1 LKIGVL
7 GGTFDPIHL
16 GHLAAARAAVVCA
29 RLDRVLFIPSSQPP
43 HRPAAVAPADQ
54 RLEMVRLAIE
64 GEKSFEVSDIEVRR
78 GGKSYTSDT
87 LAELKRTHPHD
98 ELFLILG
105 WDAARLLS
113 TWHEPELVQQLAWLV
128 VVSRPET
135 PTPDAERLSSAGL
148 DPARVVLCLRPTP
161 DISASELRQEIANTE
176 SVADKVPD
184 AVARYISSHHLY
196 SVR

>member
-1 LKIGVL
+1 LKVGVL

-16 GHLAAARAAVVCA
+16 GHLAAAHAAMECA
-29 RLDRVLFIPSSQPP
+29 GLDRVLFIPSARPP
-43 HRPAAVAPADQ
+43 HRGDAVAHADQ
-54 RLEMVRLAIE
+54 RLDMVRLAIDS
-64 GEKSFEVSDIEVRR
+64 EKSFDASDIEVRR

-113 TWHEPELVQQLAWLV
+113 TWHEPERVKQLATVV

-135 PTPDAERLSSAGL
+135 ATPDAERLRTAGL
-148 DPARVVLCLRPTP
+148 DQARVVLCLRPTP
-161 DISASELRQEIANTE
+161 DISASDLREAIARGE
-176 SVADKVPD
+176 PVADKVPS
-184 AVARYISSHHLY
+184 AVGAYISSHHLY
-196 SVR
+196 SVC

>member
-16 GHLAAARAAVVCA
+16 GHLAAARAAVECA

>member
-1 LKIGVL
+1 
-7 GGTFDPIHL
+7 
-16 GHLAAARAAVVCA
+16 
-29 RLDRVLFIPSSQPP
+29 
-43 HRPAAVAPADQ
+43 
-54 RLEMVRLAIE
+54 
-64 GEKSFEVSDIEVRR
+64 
-78 GGKSYTSDT
+78 
-87 LAELKRTHPHD
+87 
-98 ELFLILG
+98 LILG